1 LYSLYDKSQKDQ
13 NRRMKAIATENANL
27 KKQLAASMKYQ
38 SEDEDEEPCQMATG
52 SCASKPAMSTEVQ

>member
-1 LYSLYDKSQKDQ
+1 
-13 NRRMKAIATENANL
+13 MKAIATENANL

-38 SEDEDEEPCQMATG
+38 SENEDEEPCQMATG